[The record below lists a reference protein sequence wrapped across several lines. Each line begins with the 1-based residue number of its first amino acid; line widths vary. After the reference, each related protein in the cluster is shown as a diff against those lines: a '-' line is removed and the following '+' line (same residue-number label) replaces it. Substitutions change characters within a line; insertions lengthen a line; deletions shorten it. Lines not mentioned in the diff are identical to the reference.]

1 MIHQDII
8 RAKIQHGATNLQ
20 DAYRTAWMAGIPRH
34 LRKPSS
40 STGFSSK
47 FQSSTSGKKAA
58 AVSAMSRAE
67 RRATYA
73 TAVME
78 LVEQDMPS
86 KTIARQ
92 LGIGVKVVDSIIG
105 ESGGRKRRPVK
116 KPWNLGSTAKHDANM
131 RRAHE
136 LRQQGLTWAQVSKA
150 MGRKGDW
157 IGDEYRAWIKARE
170 AQQ

>member
-1 MIHQDII
+1 MTIHPDIARRI
-8 RAKIQHGATNLQ
+8 AKGMNPQ
-20 DAYRTAWMAGIPRH
+20 DAFAQAMMESIPRH

-73 TAVME
+73 PAVME

-92 LGIGVKVVDSIIG
+92 LGIGVKVVDSIIR
-105 ESGGRKRRPVK
+105 ENGGRKRPPVK
-116 KPWNLGSTAKHDANM
+116 KPWNLGSTAKHEANM
-131 RRAHE
+131 RRVHE
-136 LRQQGLTWAQVSKA
+136 LRQQGLTWAQVSHE

-157 IGDEYRAWIKARE
+157 IGDEYRKWIK
-170 AQQ
+170 QQEPQQ